1 MTWSSDYLEELRGKH
16 REKFQEKAEAKGVGF
31 ARAGKAAE
39 EARRV
44 HDRGIALKETAAAGY
59 EKHRNRWVLK
69 EYSKLQ
75 TKASSSTPEYKPE
88 WAQSN
93 DKMMEQ
99 AQKNVWDR
107 YQSRIRKIDDTTVR
121 EVARV
126 RREHARDRKR
136 DR

>member
-16 REKFQEKAEAKGVGF
+16 QKKFQEKAEAKGVGF
-31 ARAGKAAE
+31 ARTGKAAE

-44 HDRGIALKETAAAGY
+44 HDRGIALKETATACY
-59 EKHRNRWVLK
+59 EKYRNRWVLR

-75 TKASSSTPEYKPE
+75 TKASSSKPEFKPE

-93 DKMMEQ
+93 NKMLEQ
-99 AQKNVWDR
+99 AQRNVLDR
-107 YQSRIRKIDDTTVR
+107 HQRRIRKIDDTTVR

-126 RREHARDRKR
+126 HRENAKERKR